1 MVWLSC
7 INGFRAKKI
16 LTRMMTVKMYSKK
29 EASNKMDAGITVQN
43 EIEDIHHPSS
53 TIYHI
58 ASSIKSKVEN
68 ASKELHS

>member
-1 MVWLSC
+1 
-7 INGFRAKKI
+7 
-16 LTRMMTVKMYSKK
+16 MYSKK

-68 ASKELHS
+68 ASKELPFIKFNKVEVVHSSSNH

>member
-1 MVWLSC
+1 
-7 INGFRAKKI
+7 
-16 LTRMMTVKMYSKK
+16 
-29 EASNKMDAGITVQN
+29 MDAGITVQN